1 MTTEHPELDAW
12 RRRAEREQR
21 ARQEAEALLEA
32 RSRELMHANQRL
44 EVLAAE
50 LREQVAM
57 SSDEVVQAHFAL
69 DQASDSV
76 HLIDREGGLVRANR
90 TALLQTGWTRE
101 EMEGAS
107 LLELDEALTP
117 ELWRERWSAAEERGT
132 VSYEGRFRRAG
143 GGAFP
148 VEVHLSHFF
157 HRGTPYVI
165 SVARDIGDRLLQQR
179 DLERAREEAE
189 QANAA
194 KSRFLANISHEI
206 RTPLAAIVGTLD
218 LMGRRRMEPEE
229 RVERTRRVQQHAAH
243 LTALIDG
250 VLDLSRIEAG
260 RLEVTPERVS
270 LEQLVRDVDELYQP
284 RARVKGLELD
294 WQVDAA
300 VPEPFV
306 TDGLRLRQV
315 LSNLVGNAVRYTSSG
330 SITVTLS
337 GEEGALRCAV
347 RDTGPG
353 IATDRLELI
362 FDPFQQVNNRTGT
375 GSGLGLAIAHSL
387 CEALGGELQV
397 ESELG
402 AGSCFSFRVPP
413 LAPDDGALPA
423 VGTWSHAGLA
433 GQLRGLQLLVA
444 DDSPDLLELAR
455 FWLEDAGARVAVA
468 QDGEEAIERL
478 ERARLDGH
486 AYDALVLDMQMP
498 GLDGP
503 GALRE
508 ARARG
513 YRGPIIALT
522 AHALVQDR
530 ERCLA
535 MGFDAHLGKPVQPEH
550 LVETLARALGRSM
563 TPGLGE
569 LSGEPE
575 VRAEVDAE
583 PGAEGQAAAPAE
595 AAEGPDAK
603 PPAELPP
610 AGSTPAGSPSTEAAA
625 RGPALRSTRA
635 GDERFRP
642 LLESYVAGLAEQIE
656 GMDAAAAAGDAGTLR
671 TLVHRLRGT
680 GGGYGFTPLTQA
692 SAACEEALVAAGGA
706 GVGDPTVQETFRA
719 LRALLDR
726 VEL

>member
-1 MTTEHPELDAW
+1 MTTEHPELNAW

-57 SSDEVVQAHFAL
+57 SSEEVVQAHL
-69 DQASDSV
+69 SLEKASDSE
-76 HLIDREGGLVRANR
+76 HLIDRKGGLVRANR

-117 ELWRERWSAAEERGT
+117 ELWEERWSAAEDRGT

-143 GGAFP
+143 GGTFP

-157 HRGTPYVI
+157 HGGTPYVI
-165 SVARDIGDRLLQQR
+165 SVARDIGDRLLQQQ

-218 LMGRRRMEPEE
+218 LMGRRRMESEE
-229 RVERTRRVQQHAAH
+229 RIERTRKVQQHAAH

-260 RLEVTPERVS
+260 RLEVAPERVS
-270 LEQLVRDVDELYQP
+270 IEQLVHDVDELYQP
-284 RARVKGLELD
+284 RARAKGLELL
-294 WQVDAA
+294 WEVGPALPA
-300 VPEPFV
+300 PFV

-330 SITVTLS
+330 SITVRLE
-337 GEEGALRCAV
+337 GEDGALRCAV
-347 RDTGPG
+347 QDTGPG
-353 IATDRLELI
+353 IAPDRLELI

-375 GSGLGLAIAHSL
+375 GSGLGLAIAHSI
-387 CEALGGELQV
+387 CEALGGELRV
-397 ESELG
+397 TSALG
-402 AGSCFSFRVPP
+402 EGSCFSFLVPP
-413 LAPDDGALPA
+413 LAPDDDTLPA
-423 VGTWSHAGLA
+423 VGSWSHADLA
-433 GQLRGLQLLVA
+433 GQLRGLDFLVA
-444 DDSPDLLELAR
+444 DDSADLLELAR
-455 FWLEDAGARVAVA
+455 FWLEDAGARVALA
-468 QDGEEAIERL
+468 EDGEEAIERL
-478 ERARLDGH
+478 ERARLDGR
-486 AYDALVLDMQMP
+486 AFDAIILDMQMP

-535 MGFDAHLGKPVQPEH
+535 LGFDAHLGKPVQPER
-550 LVETLARALGRSM
+550 LVETLARALGR
-563 TPGLGE
+563 TITRAGGE
-569 LSGEPE
+569 Q
-575 VRAEVDAE
+575 AEE
-583 PGAEGQAAAPAE
+583 QPGAEEQGLVEDEQAVTPPHEPAAAAPSDE
-595 AAEGPDAK
+595 
-603 PPAELPP
+603 
-610 AGSTPAGSPSTEAAA
+610 
-625 RGPALRSTRA
+625 PALRSTRA

-656 GMDAAAAAGDAGTLR
+656 GMDTAAAAGDAGTLR

-680 GGGYGFTPLTQA
+680 GGGYGFAPLTQA

-706 GVGDPTVQETFRA
+706 GVADAKVQETFRA

>member
-1 MTTEHPELDAW
+1 MTTEHPELTAW

-57 SSDEVVQAHFAL
+57 TSDEVVQAHFAL

-76 HLIDREGGLVRANR
+76 HLIDRQGNLVRANR

-101 EMEGAS
+101 EMEGTS
-107 LLELDEALTP
+107 LLELDESLTP
-117 ELWRERWSAAEERGT
+117 ELWRQRWSAAEERGT

-165 SVARDIGDRLLQQR
+165 SVARDIGDRLHQQQ
-179 DLERAREEAE
+179 DLERAREDAE

-218 LMGRRRMEPEE
+218 LMGRRRMDSEE
-229 RVERTRRVQQHAAH
+229 RVERTRKVQQHAAH

-260 RLEVTPERVS
+260 RLEVVPERVA
-270 LEQLVRDVDELYQP
+270 LQQLVRDVDELYQP
-284 RARVKGLELD
+284 RARVKGLELC
-294 WQVDAA
+294 WEVDPG
-300 VPEPFV
+300 VPEAFV

-315 LSNLVGNAVRYTSSG
+315 LSNLVGNAVRYTASG
-330 SITVTLS
+330 SITVTLQS
-337 GEEGALRCAV
+337 DDGALCCAV
-347 RDTGPG
+347 QDTGPG
-353 IATDRLELI
+353 IAADRLELI

-375 GSGLGLAIAHSL
+375 GSGLGLAIAYSL
-387 CEALGGELQV
+387 CEALGGELGV
-397 ESELG
+397 TSELG
-402 AGSCFSFRVPP
+402 KGSRFSFRVPP
-413 LAPDDGALPA
+413 LAPDDGTLPA
-423 VGTWSHAGLA
+423 VGGWTHADLG
-433 GQLRGLQLLVA
+433 GQLRGLSLLVA
-444 DDSPDLLELAR
+444 DDSSDLLELAR
-455 FWLEDAGARVAVA
+455 FWLEDAGARVALA
-468 QDGEEAIERL
+468 EDGEQAIERL
-478 ERARLDGH
+478 ERARLDGQ
-486 AYDALVLDMQMP
+486 AFDAIILDMQMP

-522 AHALVQDR
+522 AHALVQDC

-535 MGFDAHLGKPVQPEH
+535 LGFDAHLGKPVQPER
-550 LVETLARALGRSM
+550 LVETLARALGRSLP
-563 TPGLGE
+563 PGRVE
-569 LSGEPE
+569 RSEE
-575 VRAEVDAE
+575 AERRADE
-583 PGAEGQAAAPAE
+583 PGGAPDEGSASAAQQASAA
-595 AAEGPDAK
+595 
-603 PPAELPP
+603 L
-610 AGSTPAGSPSTEAAA
+610 
-625 RGPALRSTRA
+625 PALRSTRA

-642 LLESYVAGLAEQIE
+642 LLESYVAGLVEQIA
-656 GMDAAAAAGDAGTLR
+656 GMDAATAAGDAGTLR

-692 SAACEEALVAAGGA
+692 SAACEEALIAAGGA
-706 GVGDPTVQETFRA
+706 GVSDPKVQETFQA
-719 LRALLDR
+719 LRALLER